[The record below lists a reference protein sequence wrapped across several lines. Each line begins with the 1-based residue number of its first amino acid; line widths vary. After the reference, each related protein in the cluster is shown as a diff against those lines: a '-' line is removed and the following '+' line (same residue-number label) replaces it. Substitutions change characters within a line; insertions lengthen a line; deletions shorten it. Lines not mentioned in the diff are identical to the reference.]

1 VGGDAVKLD
10 AWWSVIRDERH
21 SIDEQRFVLVGE
33 SMRRRLL
40 VVMFTERGDAIRIVS
55 ARKATSRARGDYEE
69 GENQKRAR

>member
-33 SMRRRLL
+33 SC
-40 VVMFTERGDAIRIVS
+40 GGGCS
-55 ARKATSRARGDYEE
+55 W
-69 GENQKRAR
+69 